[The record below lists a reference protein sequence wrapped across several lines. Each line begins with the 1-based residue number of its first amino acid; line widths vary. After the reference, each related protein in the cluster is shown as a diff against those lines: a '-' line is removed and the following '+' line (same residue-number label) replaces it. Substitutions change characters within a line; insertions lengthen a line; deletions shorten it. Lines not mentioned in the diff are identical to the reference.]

1 MKDEKHA
8 FRSVKKLL
16 LMARVTAFML
26 LVGLL
31 QVSAG
36 TFSQTAKLNLKME
49 NVTILQVF
57 EQIEKQTHYRFFYDS
72 DLTELSRRT
81 SVESLDKPL
90 TDVLNGLFSG
100 TTISYQIKDRII
112 LIRQASER
120 ATVNNQQ
127 QQPIRG
133 KVTDAKGEPL
143 PGVTVIVKSGT
154 QGTVTDVNGDYTLV
168 KVSPSSTLVFS
179 FVGMKT
185 REVPVAG
192 KAVIDIEMEE
202 DAIGIGEVVAVGYG
216 TMTKRELSSSISSVK
231 SEDLTDRATA
241 FNIMENIAGKVAGVR
256 NVSFSGKPGGG
267 SSLRIRGMGSINA
280 DSNPIYVLDG
290 VVGVD
295 PQIINAANIETV
307 DVLKDAAATAMY
319 GAKGSNGVVIITTK
333 SGKKG
338 SGTVSYN
345 GKLGV
350 GYLNRKIDVLNA
362 DQFMEVQKRAYAYS
376 GKVMPHLE
384 NPMENLFY
392 YSKDASGNFLRD
404 ENGYLVASPKYDT
417 DWQDAITQNAITQDH
432 TLSFSSGNEK
442 NAFYAS
448 VAYQDFDGLVKYTY
462 SKRLSGTL
470 NMKSDIN
477 EWLNLQAV
485 VTTGFHKRNDMEGGF
500 GQGPIRNMIE
510 MPPIVPV
517 QYEDGTWGRKSDYPL
532 GESGEN
538 PIRLLQDQKNIWD
551 ENFTVFNLIATLRLS
566 KNLQFTAKGDMQT
579 ANKRNITYAK
589 AGLLDVSEN
598 NNGYADIFN
607 EIGRRWSNE
616 DYFTYTNSFF
626 NDRLHSTFVLG
637 ASWYYYRTESAAG
650 GSEDYFDDYFEYYN
664 LGAGTVYHKPS
675 SGMNQNTMN
684 SYYFRMNQNLLDKY
698 FFGLTVRAD
707 GASNFGANNKY
718 GYFPSA
724 SAAWRISEENFFAPA
739 RDIVS
744 NLKLRLSYGAVGN
757 ASIPNY
763 RTISSYSNNSLIFNK
778 TLQPYVVLSN
788 LGNEDLKWE
797 SSRQMNAGLELG
809 LFKNRVEFIMDYYN
823 KSTKDLLFSKQ
834 VPFTT
839 GYSNTWTNL
848 GEIRNKGFELTLSTR
863 NVVTRD
869 FNWSTDLIF
878 STNKLVVEDIGGETI
893 DTGNGTIA
901 REGEE
906 WASYFVFKRLGTWGL
921 DEIAEAA
928 VYGKKPGDLKY
939 EDVDGDGV
947 INDNDRQIM
956 GNGLPK
962 GDVNMVNTFRYK
974 GFSLMIDLNYNYG
987 AKIMGITSTMLE
999 NRQIYGNNR
1008 ASVLDAWTPENQN
1021 SMIAA
1026 LRLPSDVNFGENEK
1040 DSRMLYDG
1048 DFLRIR
1054 NVSLS
1059 YEFDPKLLNRLK
1071 VVKGLTLGVNVEN
1084 LHVFTSFPGFD
1095 PELGAFSTDS
1105 GQGIEFYSYP
1115 RPTTVSASINVIF

>member
-1 MKDEKHA
+1 MKDERYT
-8 FRSVKKLL
+8 FRPVKKLL

-72 DLTELSRRT
+72 DLSDLSRRT

-90 TDVLNGLFSG
+90 TDILNGLFSG

-112 LIRQASER
+112 LIRQTGER
-120 ATVNNQQ
+120 PAVNNQQ
-127 QQPIRG
+127 QQTVRG
-133 KVTDAKGEPL
+133 KVTDTKGEPL
-143 PGVTVIVKSGT
+143 PGVTVIVKSAT

-216 TMTKRELSSSISSVK
+216 TMTKRELSSSVSSVK

-384 NPMENLFY
+384 SPMENLFY

-404 ENGYLVASPKYDT
+404 ENGYLIASPKYDT

-477 EWLNLQAV
+477 DWLNLQAV

-551 ENFTVFNLIATLRLS
+551 ENFTVFNLIATLKLS

-598 NNGYADIFN
+598 NNGYADIYN

-626 NDRLHSTFVLG
+626 NDRLHSSFVLG

-684 SYYFRMNQNLLDKY
+684 SYYFRMNQNLQDKY

-797 SSRQMNAGLELG
+797 SSRQMNVGLELG

-939 EDVDGDGV
+939 EDVDGDGA

-974 GFSLMIDLNYNYG
+974 GFSLMVDLNYNYG
-987 AKIMGITSTMLE
+987 SKILGITSTMLE

-1008 ASVLDAWTPENQN
+1008 TSVLDAWTPENQN

-1095 PELGAFSTDS
+1095 PELGAFSTDT

-1115 RPTTVSASINVIF
+1115 RSTTVSASINVIF